1 MDALSSEIASFQ
13 SMISKN
19 DGGGGPTGPGTTR
32 TDASFLSIES
42 ELASLSSANAA
53 KITKVTPHVLTT
65 LGPSTT
71 SGPGT
76 GTRVQQLGET
86 QSGNL
91 LSSTSKAAGG
101 RAWEGES
108 TGIWDASSS
117 MFGLIIGLLGVFL

>member
-1 MDALSSEIASFQ
+1 
-13 SMISKN
+13 MISKN
-19 DGGGGPTGPGTTR
+19 DGGGGPTGPRTTR